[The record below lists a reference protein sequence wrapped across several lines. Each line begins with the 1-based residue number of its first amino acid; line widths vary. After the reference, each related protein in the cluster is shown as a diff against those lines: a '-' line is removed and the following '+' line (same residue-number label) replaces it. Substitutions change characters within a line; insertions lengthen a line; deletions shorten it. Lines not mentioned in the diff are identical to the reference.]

1 MKTSQ
6 STSNLPHLA
15 RRMDILEPE
24 GAYKILSKAT
34 ELERQGKDI
43 IHFEIG
49 QPDFPTPKIIADA
62 GIQAIRDGKTK
73 YGPTLGI
80 HELRAEIADYLSQ
93 SRNIDIS
100 EKQIAVTPSGKTAIF
115 STMSSILEPGDE
127 VIYPNPSF
135 PTYQIM
141 IDYLGA
147 IRKPIPLLE
156 ENSFSFD
163 MKVFRKLYSK
173 KTKLIIINSPS
184 NPTGGVMPRKDLEE
198 IRDTIKGTNT
208 WVMTDELYAKIIY
221 DNIDYT
227 SFYSFNN
234 VHENTILVDGFS
246 KVYAMTGWRI
256 GYISAP
262 LRIMERLDY
271 LLTHIASG
279 TATFTQYAAAAGL
292 QGDQSYVSA
301 MVTAFDERRK
311 YIVQELNKMPG
322 MKCATPEGAFYAF
335 PNVKSFKKSSG
346 EIADYLLEKGGVA
359 LLDGKFFGD
368 YGEGYLRL
376 SYATSMENI
385 KEGLKR
391 IKKALSEIA

>member
-1 MKTSQ
+1 MK
-6 STSNLPHLA
+6 LPQLA
-15 RRMDILEPE
+15 SRMRILEPE
-24 GAYKILSKAT
+24 GAYKILSKAGK
-34 ELERQGKDI
+34 LEQQGKNI
-43 IHFEIG
+43 VHFEIG
-49 QPDFPTPKIIADA
+49 QPDFPTPRIITEA
-62 GIQAIRDGKTK
+62 GIQALRDGQTR

-80 HELRAEIADYLSQ
+80 HELRTAIAKQLNE

-100 EKQIAVTPSGKTAIF
+100 ENQIAVTPSGKTAIF
-115 STMSSILEPGDE
+115 TTMSAILEPGDE

-147 IRKPIPLLE
+147 VRKPVPLLE

-163 MKVFRKLYSK
+163 MKAFRKLYSD
-173 KTKLIIINSPS
+173 KTKLIVLNSPS
-184 NPTGGVMPRKDLEE
+184 NPTGGVMPKRDLEE
-198 IRDTIKGTNT
+198 IRDTIKGTQT

-221 DNIDYT
+221 DGRDYP
-227 SFYSFNN
+227 SFYSFSD
-234 VHENTILVDGFS
+234 VHDNTILVDGFS
-246 KVYAMTGWRI
+246 KVYSMTGWRI

-262 LRIMERLDY
+262 MRIMERLDY

-292 QGDQSYVSA
+292 NGDQSYVAA
-301 MVTAFDERRK
+301 MVSAFDERRK
-311 YIVQELNKMPG
+311 YIVAELNKIPG
-322 MKCATPEGAFYAF
+322 LKCATPEGAFYAF
-335 PNVKSFKKSSG
+335 PNVKSFKKSSA

-385 KEGLKR
+385 KEGLRR
-391 IKKALSEIA
+391 IKKTLAKLSKA